1 MNPLLSIVIPTYER
15 VESLRINLPSIL
27 EDASQFS
34 IAVYISDDSRSED
47 VAACCSELK
56 KTYGNIFY
64 IKNQSRLG
72 HDGNFLAALRQGNS
86 EYTWILGDRV
96 ALRKGAIKT
105 LFDVIDKNEFDII
118 SVNKVGRNINFDTG
132 YYDNSLTVLKKFGW
146 HLTYTGATVYSRRVV
161 NKSFQF
167 DLDRSKNFPQVA
179 LIFNYLS
186 GHCSFFWIN
195 DLLVEGVAST
205 QSYWTSNAF
214 SVFIEDWENVISRLP
229 EIYSAEVKDDI
240 MLAHSRNTQ
249 LFSSKFIMKLRAEG
263 HFDSKTLEK
272 YGARILAHS
281 GLGYFHLYCLSIFPR
296 WVLKLLKRLVS

>member
-34 IAVYISDDSRSED
+34 IAVYISDDSHSED

-64 IKNQSRLG
+64 MKNQSRLG
-72 HDGNFLAALRQGNS
+72 HDGNFLAALRYGNA
-86 EYTWILGDRV
+86 EYTWILGDRA

-105 LFDVIDKNEFDII
+105 LFGVINRNEFDII

-132 YYDNSLTVLKKFGW
+132 YYDNSLTVFKKFGW

-167 DLDRSKNFPQVA
+167 DLDSSKNFPQVA

-229 EIYSAEVKDDI
+229 EIYSAELKDDI

-249 LFSSKFIMKLRAEG
+249 LFSFKFIMKLRAEG
-263 HFDSKTLEK
+263 HFDSKILEK
-272 YGARILAHS
+272 YGARIIAHS

-296 WVLKLLKRLVS
+296 WVLKLFNRLVL